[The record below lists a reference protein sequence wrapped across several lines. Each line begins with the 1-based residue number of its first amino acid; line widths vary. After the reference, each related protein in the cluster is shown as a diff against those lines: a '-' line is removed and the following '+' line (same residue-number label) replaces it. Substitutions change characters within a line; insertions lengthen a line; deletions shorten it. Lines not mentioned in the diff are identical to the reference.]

1 MITKYAV
8 FNPLNGQ
15 YTKVDT
21 KEECYSVTVQNV
33 IEFYKAHSS
42 IYHISEIQVDE
53 DGNETWSSI
62 DNGTELPKEYIDQI
76 KAGIA
81 E

>member
-15 YTKVDT
+15 YTKTDT
-21 KEECYSVTVQNV
+21 IEDAHSTIVQNV
-33 IEFYKAHSS
+33 LEFYKVHSNMYS
-42 IYHISEIQVDE
+42 ISEIQVDE
-53 DGNETWSSI
+53 NGNETWISA
-62 DNGTELPKEYIDQI
+62 DNGTELPAEYIDQI